1 MVILVGSIIGDDAV
15 EVAVVTNTE
24 RALSHMVTGQIISSR
39 SSLISSSR
47 VLLFSFCFASLEVQG
62 FSICL

>member
-24 RALSHMVTGQIISSR
+24 GALCHMITGQIISCR
-39 SSLISSSR
+39 SSLISIS
-47 VLLFSFCFASLEVQG
+47 
-62 FSICL
+62 